1 MTLQHLETSSP
12 KPQKQALRNK
22 SEIWSKVQKLNVERL
37 NLKLSVLLYF
47 FDSIHI
53 FSTDMLLP
61 AGAVQQKNFS
71 HETSPNSTL

>member
-1 MTLQHLETSSP
+1 
-12 KPQKQALRNK
+12 LRNK

-53 FSTDMLLP
+53 FSTDMLLFTW
-61 AGAVQQKNFS
+61 NFS
-71 HETSPNSTL
+71 KFYPVNVL